1 MRILFKL
8 AYVIIMSYFM
18 ALILWVIFLYS
29 KGLFIIL
36 TPIIIPLFVINSLKY
51 MDKVEQKIF
60 KS

>member
-8 AYVIIMSYFM
+8 AYAIITSYFIT
-18 ALILWVIFLYS
+18 LILWAIFIYS

-36 TPIIIPLFVINSLKY
+36 TPIIIPLFIISSVKY